1 VEECNLV
8 AELVDRPILLESK
21 RQDDIVGGAQHALG
35 FTVLRRGVWEGHS
48 ELHVVC
54 KEELPQGGVI
64 ELVAIVTL
72 DTLDIAIKPST
83 EKREELGDTQ
93 KGVRLQTQRK
103 IHK

>member
-1 VEECNLV
+1 
-8 AELVDRPILLESK
+8 
-21 RQDDIVGGAQHALG
+21 
-35 FTVLRRGVWEGHS
+35 
-48 ELHVVC
+48 VC